1 MSGKK
6 AWLGWALMAVVGIGG
21 FGVWQSSRRA
31 DEEARDEARQTRR
44 IAREA
49 RAEQHWAA
57 VQEESASLMP
67 ALLEGVRLGL
77 SRQALESAR
86 PGASMV
92 AGQDTGEEG
101 LTMLEERFGN
111 GARAAYLLDDEH
123 DRLQRV
129 QVMSMLPAT
138 SHIGAHLTAMN
149 EQYGTP
155 TGVWDC
161 PDTGGVPT
169 RRFTW
174 RHGRTTI
181 ADIFLVYDGRV
192 SVTLYIAP
200 TGVIGASLQ
209 RARCQP
215 VPREQLNAFP
225 VTQPAQLQEGVQ

>member
-6 AWLGWALMAVVGIGG
+6 AWLGWGLLAAVAIGG
-21 FGVWQSSRRA
+21 FGYWQAERRA
-31 DEEARDEARQTRR
+31 AEEERSRQRQTRR

-49 RAEQHWAA
+49 RADEHWAA

-67 ALLEGVRLGL
+67 ELLEGVRLGL
-77 SRQALESAR
+77 SRRGLQTAR
-86 PGASMV
+86 PEASMV

-111 GARAAYLLDDEH
+111 GARAAYLIDDDN

-181 ADIFLVYDGRV
+181 ADIFLVYEGRV

-209 RARCQP
+209 RARCRP
-215 VPREQLNAFP
+215 VSREQLNAFP
-225 VTQPAQLQEGVQ
+225 VTEAAQLQEGVQ